1 MILWYTIYNRDKGGL
16 IMAKI
21 AFSKLGLKKK
31 NDIVKVQLI
40 DNIEVDV
47 LQYLPINDKLN
58 LIAAVLNGSVDQ
70 NNFANPIKIEV
81 IGAIEIIKAY
91 SNLNFTEKQLEDP
104 AKLFDLLEQNKII
117 DKIIAA
123 IPTTEYEFL
132 INGIDSTIKAFYE
145 YKNSIYGILD
155 TVGEDYSSLDF
166 DAQKIQQEI
175 GNPENLEL
183 LKDVLTKLG

>member
-1 MILWYTIYNRDKGGL
+1 
-16 IMAKI
+16 MAKI